1 MNDIILSNKEV
12 NHMTNSKKPSEPV
25 EKERWALS
33 EISTGRL
40 VEELS
45 GREGVETESS
55 RFCRA
60 SSYGI
65 TIRLKLNKEE
75 CPPCLR

>member
-25 EKERWALS
+25 EEERRALS

-40 VEELS
+40 VEELMN
-45 GREGVETESS
+45 RDGVKIQAN
-55 RFCRA
+55 RFCRTTG
-60 SSYGI
+60 YH
-65 TIRLKLNKEE
+65 IRISMWLNDQD